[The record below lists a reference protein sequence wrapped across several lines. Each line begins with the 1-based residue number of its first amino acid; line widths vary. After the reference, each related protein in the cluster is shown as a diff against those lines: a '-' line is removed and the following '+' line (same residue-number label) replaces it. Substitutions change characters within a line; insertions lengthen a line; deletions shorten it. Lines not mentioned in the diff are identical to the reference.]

1 MILTTNIFACSNW
14 RCLLGKDFAMTDFV
28 EVVRLA
34 RAMVREMANGF
45 ARALRW
51 LMQLGYPVGLTA
63 AILARR

>member
-14 RCLLGKDFAMTDFV
+14 RCLLGKGFDMTDFV